1 MQVMPMTGSHESSV
15 ITVVRHDQGHEL
27 ARHRSA
33 RSGTQTALW
42 TDDRPDRSELT
53 VESIVQLLTLVRT
66 DLAAELDR
74 EETPEQLLDRVV
86 REATRLVPG
95 ADDAGVA
102 LVAGGDLQTVAAAG
116 DAAVAADDIQRA
128 LGSGPSQQVMTEGR
142 TLHVCDVLTDPR
154 CGEFGPLAAEIGVRA
169 MLACPLPMPRKRP
182 GVLTLYA
189 SRPAAFDAA
198 VELVIPVFAARAAI
212 AAAYAD
218 KVINLHRA
226 MESRHVIGQ
235 AVGILM
241 ERHRLSPK
249 QAFDAMVTVSQ
260 ESHLKLR
267 ELALRIAETGE
278 EPATAAHA

>member
-1 MQVMPMTGSHESSV
+1 MRARTPAAAAFIDRVGEPAGKGPEDGAAGIAPWTEESP
-15 ITVVRHDQGHEL
+15 GP
-27 ARHRSA
+27 
-33 RSGTQTALW
+33 SG
-42 TDDRPDRSELT
+42 LT
-53 VESIVQLLTLVRT
+53 VESIVALLTLVRT

-95 ADDAGVA
+95 ANDAGIA
-102 LVAGGDLQTVAAAG
+102 LVADGALHTVAAAG
-116 DAAVAADDIQRA
+116 DAAIAADDIQRA
-128 LGSGPSQQVMTEGR
+128 LGSGPSQQVIMAHR
-142 TLHVCDVLTDPR
+142 TLRICDVLTDPR
-154 CGEFGPLAAEIGVRA
+154 CGEFGPLAAEVGVRA
-169 MLACPLPMPRKRP
+169 MLSCPLPMPRKRP
-182 GVLTLYA
+182 GVLTLY
-189 SRPAAFDAA
+189 SGKPAAFDAA
-198 VELVIPVFAARAAI
+198 VELVVPVFAARAAI

-218 KVINLHRA
+218 KVANLHRA

-260 ESHLKLR
+260 ESQVKLR

-278 EPATAAHA
+278 EPAAAALR